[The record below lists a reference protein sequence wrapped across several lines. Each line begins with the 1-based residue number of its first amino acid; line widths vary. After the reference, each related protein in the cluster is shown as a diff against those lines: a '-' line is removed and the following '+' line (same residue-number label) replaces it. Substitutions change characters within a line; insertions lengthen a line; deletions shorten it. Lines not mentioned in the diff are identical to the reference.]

1 MFNPLTTRAAEI
13 HQADVLKAAQEQ
25 NRALNLSTQQVSL
38 RGRMLLGLGDL
49 LIAAGSRLHE
59 RYEAQICADPEP
71 C

>member
-13 HQADVLKAAQEQ
+13 HQADMTKAAQEQ
-25 NRALNLSTQQVSL
+25 RKALSLAIQKVSL
-38 RGRMLLGLGDL
+38 RRRILLQLGDL